1 MNISHEGFEMR
12 QVQVSKAR
20 QTAAARRH
28 TEDDQILPLDPRD
41 ADIVRAKRLARAA
54 RSEAGAS

>member
-1 MNISHEGFEMR
+1 MR
-12 QVQVSKAR
+12 QVQISKAR

-41 ADIVRAKRLARAA
+41 ADIVRAKRMARAA